1 MPAVHGSKA
10 RMYLGGWDLTGFM
23 RQASAPSSADVA
35 DSSVWGMTSKRY
47 TPSDRKDMSITG
59 DGVWEF
65 AAPGLGSVDE
75 LLSAALGQANGAVV
89 TWLPQGDALGNRGR
103 ALGGIETTWEVDSP
117 MDDIT
122 GFTFE
127 AMASSGGVVRGR
139 VLQAFTGTLPITVTG
154 NGTGVDDLGAAG
166 STTNGI
172 GAALHVINKGG
183 GAGTLTVVVQHSPDG
198 SAWTDIITFAGVTVK
213 NVAQYLEAAG
223 TVQRHLRVRWTVTAG
238 TWDISVV
245 AGRK

>member
-1 MPAVHGSKA
+1 MPALHGSKA
-10 RMYLGGWDLTGFM
+10 RMYIGGFDMTGFM
-23 RQASAPSSADVA
+23 RGASAPSTADVA

-47 TPSDRKDMSITG
+47 TPSDRQDMQING
-59 DGVWEF
+59 DGVWEQL
-65 AAPGLGSVDE
+65 AVGLGGPDE
-75 LLSAALGQANGAVV
+75 LLTAALGQANGAVV
-89 TWLPQGDALGNRGR
+89 TWLPQGEGLGNRGR
-103 ALGGIETTWEVDSP
+103 ALGGIETSWEIDSP

-127 AMASSGGVVRGR
+127 AMASSGGVARGR
-139 VLQAFTGTLPITVTG
+139 SLQPFTGTLPITVTG

-166 STTNGI
+166 TSTKGI

-213 NVAQYLEAAG
+213 NVAQYLEATG
-223 TVQRHLRVRWTVTAG
+223 TVQRHLRARWTVTGG